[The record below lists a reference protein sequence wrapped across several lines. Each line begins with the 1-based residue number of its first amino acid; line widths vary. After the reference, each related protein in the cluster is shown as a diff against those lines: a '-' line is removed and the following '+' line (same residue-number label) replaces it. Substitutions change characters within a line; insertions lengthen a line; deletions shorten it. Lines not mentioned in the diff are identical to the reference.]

1 MRTVERALGILEV
14 VNLHKEGIGLAEL
27 AQKTGLNES
36 TTRRFCATL
45 VAKRYLY
52 QRSKRDNY
60 FLGFKLLTLSE
71 IPNYVH
77 NIKEQA
83 RPFLS
88 KLCDD
93 IEESVLVTMVDG
105 VKPFK
110 VDHIIPQNVVQAAS
124 PLGIK
129 YPLHCTA
136 NGKVHLAYM
145 NDKMIDINIGI
156 QGLEA
161 YTENTITDK
170 KKLKEEIQIIRRE
183 GIAFDDEEYISGV
196 KSAAAP
202 VKCENGSVIAAIS
215 FVGLSLRVSSLKMKQ
230 LGIAVKNCADNI
242 SESIGYKPKE

>member
-1 MRTVERALGILEV
+1 MRTIERALGILEV
-14 VNLHKEGIGLAEL
+14 VNLHKEGLGLAEL
-27 AQKTGLNES
+27 AEKTGLKKS
-36 TTRRFCATL
+36 TARRFCAAL
-45 VAKRYLY
+45 VASKYLY
-52 QRSKRDNY
+52 QKSKRDNY
-60 FLGFKLLTLSE
+60 FLGFKLLTLNQ
-71 IPNYVH
+71 IPNFAYV
-77 NIKEQA
+77 IREQA

-88 KLCDD
+88 KLCDEVGET
-93 IEESVLVTMVDG
+93 IIITMVDG
-105 VKPFK
+105 VKPLQIGH
-110 VDHIIPQNVVQAAS
+110 VAPQNVVQA
-124 PLGIK
+124 GVVQGRQ

-145 NDKMIDINIGI
+145 NDKMLDIAIGI

-183 GIAFDDEEYISGV
+183 GVAFDDEEYISGV

-215 FVGLSLRVSSLKMKQ
+215 FVGLSLRVSSLKMRQ